1 MEPMQVLGI
10 SMIIGVL
17 AVFFWS
23 WQDKHP
29 D

>member
-10 SMIIGVL
+10 SMIIGAL
-17 AVFFWS
+17 AVLLWS

>member
-1 MEPMQVLGI
+1 MEPMQVLGL
-10 SMIIGVL
+10 SMIVGAL
-17 AVFFWS
+17 AVLFWS

>member
-10 SMIIGVL
+10 SMIIGAL
-17 AVFFWS
+17 AVMFWS